1 MKELI
6 DLLDAK
12 ERRIL
17 ALICILL
24 SAAFIFHSA
33 FARHEKKT
41 YFRSVESLP
50 SQQREY
56 EKALEQNQKL
66 KTEWLRWDEARREIP
81 QVEKVY
87 FYREEDVANEVR
99 LDLRKIFQVS
109 DVRCVSD
116 LRFDY
121 REEKTEK
128 TNRVGVRFTLAGSY
142 YALKKFIFE
151 VERYPKFL
159 MIEKINFEDISD
171 QGGEIELVIILAGYY
186 ES

>member
-6 DLLDAK
+6 DLLTAR

-17 ALICILL
+17 ALICVLL
-24 SAAFIFHSA
+24 AAALIFHSV
-33 FARHEKKT
+33 FALHEKRT

-50 SQQREY
+50 SQKKEY
-56 EKALEQNQKL
+56 ERILEMNKEKKA
-66 KTEWLRWDEARREIP
+66 EWLRWDEARRDIP
-81 QVEKVY
+81 QIEKIY
-87 FYREEDVANEVR
+87 FYKEEDVANEVR
-99 LDLRKIFQVS
+99 ADLRKIFQMS
-109 DVRCVSD
+109 NVRCVSD

-121 REEKTEK
+121 REEKKEK

-142 YALKKFIFE
+142 YALMRFIFE

-159 MIEKINFEDISD
+159 MIEKVDFQNVTA
-171 QGGEIELVIILAGYY
+171 QGGAIELVIILAGYY